1 MALLIVRNFSLK
13 SQIKKKSLC
22 TYIFFTPTA
31 KCSLLL
37 ERALKVQLESSS
49 KLKTNVHAVEAI
61 ENSTEVASKPEFDNS
76 ILELNQESSSVLT
89 DIKENIDRL
98 RNLETAQKILLNNQ
112 KQVRIVQLLKSQGNF
127 NFSTLT

>member
-1 MALLIVRNFSLK
+1 MASLETLPWNQKLLMYLNFL
-13 SQIKKKSLC
+13 L
-22 TYIFFTPTA
+22 FDPAA

-61 ENSTEVASKPEFDNS
+61 ENSTEAASKPDLDHS
-76 ILELNQESSSVLT
+76 ILELNQESSSVLA

-112 KQVRIVQLLKSQGNF
+112 K
-127 NFSTLT
+127 